1 MARLYQPA
9 HLSSSLAYFLMAN
22 SLPLYSQLSFQK
34 PPQSSEHKL
43 KHWSTETRENK
54 FALFTDEEA
63 ESGDNFIDLHWT
75 LEPVSSRDT
84 VELNHFDSET
94 NPLSINLQKLWKFLV
109 PGPEYC
115 RKCVLEPESWETIQ
129 KSPFG
134 LFLCFQVASPATISF
149 WQYPT
154 Y

>member
-9 HLSSSLAYFLMAN
+9 HLSISLAYFLMAN

-34 PPQSSEHKL
+34 PQQSLEHEL
-43 KHWSTETRENK
+43 KHWGTETRENK

-63 ESGDNFIDLHWT
+63 ESGDNFTDLHRT
-75 LEPVSSRDT
+75 LEPRSSRET

-94 NPLSINLQKLWKFLV
+94 NPLSISLQRLWEFYV
-109 PGPEYC
+109 PGQEYW

-129 KSPFG
+129 QSSFG
-134 LFLCFQVASPATISF
+134 LFLCFQVSSPATFSF